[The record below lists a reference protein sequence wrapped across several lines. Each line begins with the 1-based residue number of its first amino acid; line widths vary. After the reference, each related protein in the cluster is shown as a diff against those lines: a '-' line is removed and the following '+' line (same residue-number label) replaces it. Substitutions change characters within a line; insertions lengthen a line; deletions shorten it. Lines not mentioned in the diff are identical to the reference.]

1 MDGALFSTV
10 SDPGTRVV
18 LAVRTLE
25 SLVMPAL
32 DIVDRPASWLAS
44 VTRV

>member
-1 MDGALFSTV
+1 MDGALFSTA
-10 SDPGTRVV
+10 SDPGTLVV

-32 DIVDRPASWLAS
+32 DIVDRLASWLAS
-44 VTRV
+44 VTRE

>member
-10 SDPGTRVV
+10 SDPGTLVV
-18 LAVRTLE
+18 LAARTLE
-25 SLVMPAL
+25 SLVMPVL
-32 DIVDRPASWLAS
+32 DNVERPASWLAS